1 MKNKNI
7 YLRYIPMSLAAA
19 FLLFFAVKN
28 ALYPAEGE
36 EVELWYHIFKTLPT
50 IVTLFVQ
57 LLMMSANRYAFLLG
71 GCNSVI
77 YGIVYFMEDV
87 PFSGISALVLSFLP
101 QIYSFFNWGKNSRSG
116 KVSLR
121 RLSAKYMAVTVA
133 AFAGI
138 WSLSYFWL
146 AKYMT
151 IRIPLLDTLIFSL
164 GIITTALAA
173 VRYIDSQYISFISCI
188 FALIQW
194 ILLTVQDPSNIN
206 FVIIAVYNLY
216 CVGLTA
222 INWTLIYIKDKKASE
237 AVEK

>member
-1 MKNKNI
+1 
-7 YLRYIPMSLAAA
+7 MSLAAA

>member
-1 MKNKNI
+1 
-7 YLRYIPMSLAAA
+7 MSLAAA

-36 EVELWYHIFKTLPT
+36 EIELWYHIFKTLPT